1 MGACH
6 TSEMFGAIQFCVLF
20 ARVQSAISLFLSK
33 EQNIEK
39 LVNNVAI
46 CAVLGEAGFT
56 GKCDIHK

>member
-1 MGACH
+1 
-6 TSEMFGAIQFCVLF
+6 MFGAIQFCVLF